1 MNDGYPSIAICGIG
15 SVTVTIVHAFH
26 QNKVPY
32 TILCKD
38 QNRLFSLQEK
48 PVQFKGQNGDTTE
61 INLKDHLTLVQE
73 NTETFDYIILGC
85 KNQLLNE
92 YLTLTKN
99 HLKPNGKWIL
109 IQNGLPEE
117 HFPNLKNKI
126 ISGVVGWNT
135 QVLESGIYFQSNPG
149 SLVLGGSDE
158 TKPNSIW
165 KKSLEPWI
173 DVVLTEHITGFR
185 WHKLAINSIINGLAA
200 SKQLSLGQLFLNK
213 KGRDQAI
220 TVLTEI
226 KELMSK
232 LQIKEG
238 VVPGSF
244 PIQKLGGGKGSLPIW
259 IRHLVLILLGLKYF
273 KIRTS
278 MVQDLDHKRKTEIE
292 FINGEVVNEA
302 IKIGLPVPTNERIV
316 KEVLKIESEFPS

>member
-15 SVTVTIVHAFH
+15 SVTVTILHAFH

-32 TILCKD
+32 KILCKD
-38 QNRLFSLQEK
+38 QNRLFSLKEK
-48 PVQFKGQNGDTTE
+48 PIQFKGPNGDTTE
-61 INLKDHLTLVQE
+61 IILKDHLTLVQD

-92 YLTLTKN
+92 YLTITKN
-99 HLKPNGKWIL
+99 HLNPNGKWIL

-117 HFPNLKNKI
+117 HFPNFKNKI

-135 QVLESGIYFQSNPG
+135 QVLENGIYFQSNPG
-149 SLVLGGSDE
+149 SLVLGGSDQ
-158 TKPNSIW
+158 TKPNLIW
-165 KKSLEPWI
+165 ETLLKPWI
-173 DVVLTEHITGFR
+173 DVVLTDHITGYR

-200 SKQLSLGQLFLNK
+200 SKQLTLGQLFLNQ
-213 KGRDQAI
+213 KGRNQAI

-244 PIQKLGGGKGSLPIW
+244 PIQKLGGGKGSLPLW

-273 KIRTS
+273 KIKTS

-292 FINGEVVNEA
+292 FINGEVVSEA
-302 IKIGLPVPTNERIV
+302 SKIGLSVPINERIV
-316 KEVLKIESEFPS
+316 NEVLKIESEFPS